1 MNFPRAGRYISAT
14 RMSSIIS
21 IGPGAK
27 LSESQQAAL
36 VTLLADEDPVVYQ
49 MIRAKILSLGEV
61 ACGWLRAHSLSSDPI
76 VRRRV
81 LEVIRHLERQSADNR
96 FLGFCVSQ
104 GEDLELEKGI
114 WLLAQTQYPEIN
126 TSAYEALLDSFA
138 GDLRERIDF
147 GAGVE
152 GILASIN
159 HYLFT
164 EMRFGGNEDNY
175 YDPENSYLNRVID
188 RRTGNPISL
197 CLVYLFVARRLRLPV
212 TGIGMPGHFLTRF
225 QSSTGELFID
235 AFNRGKLLTKADCV
249 KYLLHTS
256 HGFQETYL
264 SPMSSRR
271 ILLRV
276 CSNLHQ
282 IYSQLTLAEETSRL
296 QRYIVALA
304 KG

>member
-1 MNFPRAGRYISAT
+1 
-14 RMSSIIS
+14 MSSFIT
-21 IGPGAK
+21 IGPGAT
-27 LSESQQAAL
+27 LSEAQKAAL
-36 VTLLADEDPVVYQ
+36 VLLLADEDTGVYHT
-49 MIRAKILSLGEV
+49 IRQRIL
-61 ACGWLRAHSLSSDPI
+61 ACGQPASAWLRPHSLSSDPVI
-76 VRRRV
+76 RRRV
-81 LEVIRHLERQSADNR
+81 LEILNHLDRQTADNR
-96 FLGFCVSQ
+96 LLGFCVSQ
-104 GEDLELEKGI
+104 GEDLDLEKGL
-114 WLLAQTQYPEIN
+114 WLLAQTQYSDIN
-126 TSAYEALLDSFA
+126 IAAYEALIDSFA

-147 GAGVE
+147 GAGAE

-159 HYLFT
+159 QYLFDDLS
-164 EMRFGGNEDNY
+164 FSGNEDNY

-197 CLVYLFVARRLRLPV
+197 CLIYLFVTKRLRLPV
-212 TGIGMPGHFLTRF
+212 SGIGMPGHFLARF
-225 QSSTGELFID
+225 QSSTGVLYID

-256 HGFQETYL
+256 HGFQESYL
-264 SPMSSRR
+264 EPMSSRR

-282 IYSQLTLAEETSRL
+282 IYSQLSLPDETARL